1 MFALSVLTRLRDAGY
16 CAYWAGGCVRDL
28 LLRITPHDYDVAT
41 DASPDHVRKLFRRTI
56 AVGAQF
62 GVIEILGQEPG
73 IHVQVATFRSD
84 GHYSDGRHPDSVR
97 YGTPEEDA
105 KRRDFTINGL
115 FFDPTRDEVI
125 DFVGGQLDLNRKLVR
140 AIGDPVQRFEEDK
153 LRMLRAVR
161 FVSRLGFALEEQTA
175 DAIKL
180 MHPDLK
186 QVSAERITDELKKML
201 LYPARQIALN
211 YLMKLRLLPTL
222 LPTLVDIEQAE
233 ETFPGV
239 LVSQLPGESSFP
251 LCWAAVLL
259 DLQRAFRAEMQI
271 THQELFGTF
280 GREFRLSQA
289 EIAQVDFLI
298 RSLEKMHHAASMPW
312 AELKPILAHADV
324 ADLLSLV
331 EADVKGRGISTQ
343 GLDYCREHLRHWT
356 REQLQPA
363 PLVTGEDLIQLG
375 VTKGPRFKVLLDA
388 VRDAQLNEEIN
399 NRQDALS
406 LLEKLAK
413 RVNSSDD
420 VSPI

>member
-1 MFALSVLTRLRDAGY
+1 
-16 CAYWAGGCVRDL
+16 VRDL
-28 LLRITPHDYDVAT
+28 LLGLTPHDYDVAT
-41 DASPDHVRKLFRRTI
+41 DASPEHVRKLFRRTL

-62 GVIEILGQEPG
+62 GVIEILGPEPG

-125 DFVGGQLDLNRKLVR
+125 DFVGGQLDLNNKLVR
-140 AIGDPVQRFEEDK
+140 AIGDPAQRFEEDK

-161 FVSRLGFALEEQTA
+161 FVSRLGFALEGQTA
-175 DAIKL
+175 DAIKRI
-180 MHPDLK
+180 HPELK
-186 QVSAERITDELKKML
+186 QVSAERITEELKKML
-201 LYPARQIALN
+201 MHSARQNALN

-222 LPTLVDIEQAE
+222 LPTLVDIEQAQ

-239 LVSQLPGESSFP
+239 LVSQLPGVSSFP

-259 DLQRAFRAEMQI
+259 DLQRAFRAEMLI
-271 THQELFGTF
+271 SHQEVLGTF

-298 RSLEKMHHAASMPW
+298 RSLEKMHHARAMPW
-312 AELKPILAHADV
+312 AELKPILAHSGV

-331 EADVKGRGISTQ
+331 EADVRGRGISTQ
-343 GLDYCREHLRHWT
+343 GLDYCRERLLHWT
-356 REQLQPA
+356 MEQLQPA

-375 VTKGPRFKVLLDA
+375 VPRGPRFKVLLDA

-399 NRQDALS
+399 NRPDALS

-413 RVNSSDD
+413 SDNSSDD
-420 VSPI
+420 VIPL